1 MSTSYLFDASS
12 VVDIVLGQG
21 GVDIEIDVFFDEHW
35 LDLTRYEAANAVWK
49 IGIAQD
55 ELSDSEIGKTID
67 ILDRLE
73 HEMKLETGTGP
84 FTMEV
89 ARENGLTFYDA
100 SYLAVAQQEDLTLV
114 TEDGPLS
121 DAAEDQGV
129 STIQVQKFE

>member
-55 ELSDSEIGKTID
+55 ELSDSEIDKTID

>member
-55 ELSDSEIGKTID
+55 ELSDSEIDKTID

-73 HEMKLETGTGP
+73 HEMTLETGTGP